1 MPKQKYDWTALHDEF
16 LNSEYDEVKSFLN
29 AKWMRWKVSNK
40 YINGRAKDKQK
51 AKKKALAGAT
61 EKTIKKMTKD
71 LEMPVEKLMEWK
83 KAILWLL
90 LQQVKKYMD
99 DSRNERGE
107 IVKDIDIA
115 NAERILRMFKTEL
128 WEPSTI
134 GTNYNLNANKN
145 EWLTEDELEALDL
158 LFWKSQNWKKSKQQ

>member
-1 MPKQKYDWTALHDEF
+1 MPKQKYDFNALKK
-16 LNSEYDEVKSFLN
+16 EYFDSPIDEVKWFLRDKWMSYNSRRATETKGWRKEKQEHKKLIIDDAIRDN
-29 AKWMRWKVSNK
+29 AKKQ
-40 YINGRAKDKQK
+40 AKE
-51 AKKKALAGAT
+51 LAVP
-61 EKTIKKMTKD
+61 I
-71 LEMPVEKLMEWK
+71 EKLMEWK

-107 IVKDIDIA
+107 IVKDIDVW

-134 GTNYNLNANKN
+134 WTNYNLNANKN
-145 EWLTEDELEALDL
+145 DILTDEELEALDT
-158 LFWKSQNWKKSKQQ
+158 LFNNQWKKKKQ